1 MNRSHGRR
9 HAGCNPCSKP
19 KRICRAAPPPVPP
32 VCPVPEASASST
44 LPATELFF
52 FPVAVPGFPPGL
64 EAAILV
70 GDPFDPTAFCQFFKY
85 RIRFPAGYVA
95 PVHFFSKTT
104 YMTVISGTLQHQPQG
119 QPVVILGPGD
129 TFVNAPGSPT
139 TNTTSEIALTEVV
152 IEVTGVG
159 PVTITAV

>member
-9 HAGCNPCSKP
+9 HAGCSKP
-19 KRICRAAPPPVPP
+19 KRICRAAPPPVPPAPP

-52 FPVAVPGFPPGL
+52 FPVELPGFPPGL

-70 GDPFDPTAFCQFFKY
+70 GDPFNQTAFCQFFKY
-85 RIRFPAGYVA
+85 RIRFPAGYMT
-95 PVHFFSKTT
+95 PVHFFLKTA

-119 QPVVILGPGD
+119 RPAVILGPGD
-129 TFVNAPGSPT
+129 TFVTAPGSPT

-159 PVTITAV
+159 PATITAV